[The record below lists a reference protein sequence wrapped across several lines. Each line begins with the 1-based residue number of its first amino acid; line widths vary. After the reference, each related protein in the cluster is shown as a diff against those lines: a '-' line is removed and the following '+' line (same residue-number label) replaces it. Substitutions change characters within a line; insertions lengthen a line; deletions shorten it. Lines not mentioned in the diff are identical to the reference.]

1 MPDFEMRFNLPGPT
15 STQDQTTTFYWPL
28 SGRGSFNTTQIGDQ
42 GLTSSAAADRYVAGY
57 APDVLRHAVT
67 VVGPVEVE
75 ER

>member
-1 MPDFEMRFNLPGPT
+1 MSSPRRCGSSRN
-15 STQDQTTTFYWPL
+15 
-28 SGRGSFNTTQIGDQ
+28 GRRCETRRAHSPHQAWF
-42 GLTSSAAADRYVAGY
+42 TSSAAADRYVAGY

>member
-1 MPDFEMRFNLPGPT
+1 MNDWKTAPHQAWF
-15 STQDQTTTFYWPL
+15 
-28 SGRGSFNTTQIGDQ
+28 
-42 GLTSSAAADRYVAGY
+42 TSSAAADRYVAGY

>member
-1 MPDFEMRFNLPGPT
+1 MRPGEPT
-15 STQDQTTTFYWPL
+15 HHTQPVRWWRVDVNDWKSAPNQAWF
-28 SGRGSFNTTQIGDQ
+28 
-42 GLTSSAAADRYVAGY
+42 TSSAAADRYVAGY